1 MGISK
6 SIVMLNLV
14 QHLYYDIVQ
23 RFRNKFGMTLYD
35 ELIWQ
40 LHLTNAD
47 SRVKHGNDKAK
58 S

>member
-1 MGISK
+1 
-6 SIVMLNLV
+6 MLNLV

-23 RFRNKFGMTLYD
+23 RFRNKFGMTLHN
-35 ELIWQ
+35 ELIWHQ
-40 LHLTNAD
+40 HLRNAD